1 MIVGGLAG
9 AGDIGALLHGADD
22 ALVDVVAFIAVIA
35 FIAFFAL
42 RCRLVSAP
50 SHGGAPVALL
60 SFWSPVVEENQASSE
75 LNSWT
80 FILLLLLLLDLGR
93 ELFVL
98 LPVLNSWMS
107 VFVLIIGMRVQRGLC
122 VGFLHFNFFYN

>member
-9 AGDIGALLHGADD
+9 AGDIGALLHGVDD
-22 ALVDVVAFIAVIA
+22 PLVDVVAVIAVVA
-35 FIAFFAL
+35 FITVSAL
-42 RCRLVSAP
+42 LCRLVSAP
-50 SHGGAPVALL
+50 SRGGAPVALL

-80 FILLLLLLLDLGR
+80 FILLLLLHDLGR

-98 LPVLNSWMS
+98 LPVLNSWLS
-107 VFVLIIGMRVQRGLC
+107 VFVLIIGMRV
-122 VGFLHFNFFYN
+122 